1 MTTDTILVVGAVV
14 LAALAV
20 VLLVRGIL
28 VSTIGN
34 LVSRVERLE
43 QDAREG
49 REAVTRMQA
58 EIAQAGAL
66 VQAMHSSAE
75 AVRKEVQ
82 ETAKGLASLR
92 QLAEDQVR
100 TDARNAEALRRLEAL
115 IAGSGAKGLAGENL
129 VEAVFRQLPPEWQA
143 RNVRIEGA
151 VVEFALRLPNDQV
164 VPIDSKWPAT
174 RALDELI
181 EETDPARRETLVKE
195 IRKAVKDKLQ
205 EVRKYIHPERTWGFA
220 IAVVPDAVFEIAARE
235 QVDAL
240 SQNVVLVSYSG
251 LVPYLLLIV
260 QTVLRSGVQIDV
272 AKLSSAIDQVR
283 EALTAVEEE
292 LDGRFSRALTML
304 QNMRDETR
312 QRLRKATTALST
324 VATRTALPEN
334 EQPELPE

>member
-34 LVSRVERLE
+34 LVSRVERVE

-75 AVRKEVQ
+75 AVRQEVQ

-100 TDARNAEALRRLEAL
+100 TDARNAEALRRLE
-115 IAGSGAKGLAGENL
+115 
-129 VEAVFRQLPPEWQA
+129 
-143 RNVRIEGA
+143 
-151 VVEFALRLPNDQV
+151 
-164 VPIDSKWPAT
+164 
-174 RALDELI
+174 
-181 EETDPARRETLVKE
+181 
-195 IRKAVKDKLQ
+195 
-205 EVRKYIHPERTWGFA
+205 
-220 IAVVPDAVFEIAARE
+220 
-235 QVDAL
+235 AL